1 MPLKTA
7 LEPLEIISG
16 TSLGNQLPDYEHL
29 MNIICV
35 QKTMFTLN
43 APEYYIEHYIYHLG
57 LVLKS

>member
-43 APEYYIEHYIYHLG
+43 APEYYIEHYI
-57 LVLKS
+57 